1 MFGYQFNI
9 SQMLSNCPAAV
20 RSGPFLAF
28 RQFQI
33 GLPGL
38 FCRIRQLMAGMGYV
52 RPENVHRCFQVFPA
66 PVEQVDVC
74 GILDVGGGHRG
85 VQDQFAAVL
94 LPARFLLFGRVRAC
108 FPFMR
113 RRFGPGFPACAGRLI
128 PILRIIVPVHI
139 PLLLRPLPG
148 ADILVDFCHLFHWEP
163 LAEMHHHR
171 RIEQPLRLELMQAQK
186 ILHIAVFLELLYRPL
201 VCEVAELLDEDR
213 AKSNSG

>member
-1 MFGYQFNI
+1 
-9 SQMLSNCPAAV
+9 
-20 RSGPFLAF
+20 
-28 RQFQI
+28 
-33 GLPGL
+33 
-38 FCRIRQLMAGMGYV
+38 
-52 RPENVHRCFQVFPA
+52 
-66 PVEQVDVC
+66 
-74 GILDVGGGHRG
+74 
-85 VQDQFAAVL
+85 
-94 LPARFLLFGRVRAC
+94 
-108 FPFMR
+108 MR

-213 AKSNSG
+213 AKSNSGWDGRAARFLAQILCVDIFDVLPGHDARQTYPSIVFAQSTAKRLKKFFHRQLFAIVPVIHPLYPHIQGFFPKTPLFGLLYDTTLLNLFQLFLPCFSLLNSYFSLF